1 MASKRDMEMG
11 REFAGNG
18 ASSFDARDWRA
29 EARELDLTPR
39 IPGALEAIAA
49 AEAQIARAFSPE
61 AHAKW
66 LANQA
71 AKAGRAAA

>member
-1 MASKRDMEMG
+1 MASKRDMETA

-18 ASSFDARDWRA
+18 ASSFDARDWRVGRA
-29 EARELDLTPR
+29 DVAP
-39 IPGALEAIAA
+39 LEPEKMAAIRA

-71 AKAGRAAA
+71 AKAGRAA